1 MSQQLAAAASYYKPV
16 CPVSA
21 ECRRPLRNGNLDG
34 RGLLALPVIPV
45 PRCLVGVHT
54 DTSTMQHI
62 VRRWHT
68 WDILIERTARS
79 TTLSASVSLGTL
91 SITTHEAT
99 AWRIDS
105 SSPDVSFCS
114 GCFLLCIKESAYKAR
129 SHCMV
134 DYLQSSFIA
143 SLYKYACF

>member
-1 MSQQLAAAASYYKPV
+1 MSQQLAAAASYYRPV
-16 CPVSA
+16 CPVSTK
-21 ECRRPLRNGNLDG
+21 CWRPLRNGNLDG
-34 RGLLALPVIPV
+34 RGSLALPVIPV

-54 DTSTMQHI
+54 DSSTMQHI
-62 VRRWHT
+62 VRRWHA

-79 TTLSASVSLGTL
+79 TTLSASFGLGIL
-91 SITTHEAT
+91 SITTHG
-99 AWRIDS
+99 RIYS

-129 SHCMV
+129 FHCMV